1 MARAWSEV
9 RAEAAGQLDEQ
20 RITNEKKLL
29 TEAVRAHRLA
39 DVRKQQ
45 SVTQNDLAV
54 VMKVSQARVSKI
66 ERGNLSRT
74 EIGTLQSYV
83 EALGGKLRV
92 VADFGD
98 QTLTVE

>member
-1 MARAWSEV
+1 MATAWSEV
-9 RAEAAGQLDEQ
+9 RAEAAGRLDEQ

>member
-9 RAEAAGQLDEQ
+9 RAEAAGRLDEQ

-45 SVTQNDLAV
+45 SMTQNDLAV